1 MPTAFFTGGASWFCR
16 ETARLLLAEGWNV
29 VMSDV
34 NMKHLEEVVGELGAP
49 STLESCRLDVC
60 DLQAVRAR
68 IDSVVDKYGSID
80 ALVNVAGGTNHL
92 GTERLPFHETSPEFW
107 EKVIRPGLYGVMHTT
122 HSVVPHMVSAGSGAI
137 VSVASGMALRG
148 QARMAVYSAVKHA
161 VVGFSQAIAQEV
173 APFGGIALAARSES
187 RSRRAGVAA
196 WSPHERRRCRQCDP
210 FSAFQQGQ
218 PYHWQLPG
226 SFRRN
231 ASALIRSNSSAWP
244 KKSERRHI
252 VFTERSR
259 EAIHHPASKQG
270 GQGAR
275 LIGSGDRKRFGDA
288 RISRA

>member
-1 MPTAFFTGGASWFCR
+1 MSTAFFTGGASWFCR

-173 APFGGIALAARSES
+173 APFGVRVNTIAPGSAES
-187 RSRRAGVAA
+187 RWQPDLKAAHGGRASPLGRRTSAA
-196 WSPHERRRCRQCDP
+196 DV
-210 FSAFQQGQ
+210 G
-218 PYHWQLPG
+218 
-226 SFRRN
+226 N
-231 ASALIRSNSSAWP
+231 
-244 KKSERRHI
+244 
-252 VFTERSR
+252 
-259 EAIHHPASKQG
+259 AIHFLLS
-270 GQGAR
+270 
-275 LIGSGDRKRFGDA
+275 
-288 RISRA
+288 SRASHITGSCLDLSGGTLLH